1 MARVFSADSSA
12 RSAASSPRACWVAE
26 TFSSEGLVMIPSMDR
41 VLGLHG
47 FLGPRATGFNS
58 RGWLEY
64 PASWN
69 SHVPLAL
76 DSSPGARRGP
86 ARPAREGP
94 PGYVLAQP
102 SDRSTARCQFSY
114 SASRRA
120 VSIVGIHWAARC
132 QLRRSPSR
140 SGQ

>member
-1 MARVFSADSSA
+1 MGF
-12 RSAASSPRACWVAE
+12 WVPE
-26 TFSSEGLVMIPSMDR
+26 RLV
-41 VLGLHG
+41 
-47 FLGPRATGFNS
+47 FNS

-69 SHVPLAL
+69 SHVHLGH
-76 DSSPGARRGP
+76 DSFPGARRGP
-86 ARPAREGP
+86 IWPARKGA
-94 PGYVLAQP
+94 PGYDLGAPGYDLAQP
-102 SDRSTARCQFSY
+102 SDRSTARRQFSY

-120 VSIVGIHWAARC
+120 GSIVGIHWAARC